1 MIIVIKKRKKE
12 KIVKFFPKIG
22 KNFGPGFQAEA
33 WKSWSIRTIY
43 VILKQHLVV
52 L

>member
-22 KNFGPGFQAEA
+22 KNFGPGFQTEGLEKLAYKNNLRNFKA
-33 WKSWSIRTIY
+33 A
-43 VILKQHLVV
+43 LG
-52 L
+52 

>member
-22 KNFGPGFQAEA
+22 KNFSPGFQAECLE
-33 WKSWSIRTIY
+33 K
-43 VILKQHLVV
+43 LVYKNN
-52 L
+52 LRNFNAALG

>member
-22 KNFGPGFQAEA
+22 KNFGPGFQAKGLE
-33 WKSWSIRTIY
+33 K
-43 VILKQHLVV
+43 LVYKNN
-52 L
+52 LRNFKAALG